1 MVQRIFRDYIA
12 GRGDKAIAHE
22 LNREDI
28 PARQHTGPSRTRH
41 RSQDGWQAST
51 AHHPPTD
58 RNRDPQA
65 HRLPRRH
72 RSRPRRGRPS
82 RQSEPPPGLPPRH
95 TVSAP
100 TAAGGC
106 PVDLGQSRQ
115 VSRLWL

>member
-28 PARQHTGPSRTRH
+28 PCPSAH
-41 RSQDGWQAST
+41 RPEQNPAPIPSGWQACT
-51 AHHPPTD
+51 AHHD

-82 RQSEPPPGLPPRH
+82 RQSESPPGLPPRH

-100 TAAGGC
+100 TAAGG
-106 PVDLGQSRQ
+106 LS
-115 VSRLWL
+115 S

>member
-28 PARQHTGPSRTRH
+28 PCPSAH
-41 RSQDGWQAST
+41 RPEQNPAPISSGWQACT

-82 RQSEPPPGLPPRH
+82 RQSESPPGLPPRH

-100 TAAGGC
+100 TAAGGAC

-115 VSRLWL
+115 VSRL